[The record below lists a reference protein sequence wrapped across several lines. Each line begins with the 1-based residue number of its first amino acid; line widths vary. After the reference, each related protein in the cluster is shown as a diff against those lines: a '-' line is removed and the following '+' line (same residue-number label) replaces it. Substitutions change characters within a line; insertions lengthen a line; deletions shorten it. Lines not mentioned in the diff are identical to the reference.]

1 MIRFYINYTI
11 QNNETN
17 INNETEF
24 KELNMH
30 TINYKDIKTLS
41 IITFLIVVI
50 FLFINRYL
58 RFTRLRLMIRQNN
71 DIVQL
76 QIR

>member
-11 QNNETN
+11 QNNKTN

-50 FLFINRYL
+50 FLFINIYI

>member
-50 FLFINRYL
+50 FLFINIYI